1 MMNKVYSVV
10 AYDVIADGNT
20 LCTAA
25 VQKLIDNVSTLGG
38 GTIVFPQGR
47 YVLSTVFLKDN
58 VHIRLDDG
66 AMLLG
71 SLRFEDY
78 HRDEKVNY
86 PLYQDAS
93 HSFFHCSMFVGE
105 RCANIAIIGNGTIDM
120 RSIWDEKNVRN
131 MAHRGA
137 KCIAL
142 KECKNVRI
150 EGVSVCNATD
160 LAIYFAGCEN
170 VVVRG
175 VKVRAYIDGISPDGS
190 KNVTIENCDVESG
203 DDGIVF
209 KASYTLN
216 RLSACENITVNN
228 CDISSRCNAIKFGT
242 ETNGDFKDITI
253 ENVRI
258 KNTRLSGIAV
268 ESVDGSHID
277 GLMFRNINMQN
288 VATPIFVHLGKRL
301 RGPQGTQIGS
311 ISNVS
316 FENIT
321 AKGPYVPYVAIEWNY
336 PSFLAGDTY
345 QEPWNIGVAEGL
357 KNDEVFTEKS
367 AWQITSNV
375 CGLQG
380 HRLKNIRFK
389 DVCLELN
396 GGAKECNPIVPEEPL
411 SYPEAFVYGRVLP
424 ANGMYFRHIDG
435 LTIENTTI
443 LVLRDDVRETFV
455 FDDVINLNK

>member
-1 MMNKVYSVV
+1 MMNKVYSVIDYGV
-10 AYDVIADGNT
+10 LADGST
-20 LCTAA
+20 LCSVA
-25 VQKLIDNVSTLGG
+25 VQKLIDEVSAAGG
-38 GTIVFPQGR
+38 GVIAFPAGR
-47 YVLSTVFLKDN
+47 YVLSTVFLKN
-58 VHIRLDDG
+58 GVHISLDG
-66 AMLLG
+66 ATLLG
-71 SLRFEDY
+71 SLCFDDY
-78 HRDEKVNY
+78 QRDEKVDY

-105 RCANIAIIGNGTIDM
+105 GCANVSVTGDGTIDM
-120 RSIWDEKNVRN
+120 RSVWDEKNVRN

-142 KECKNVRI
+142 KECTNVRI
-150 EGVSVCNATD
+150 EGISVQNATD

-170 VVVRG
+170 IVVRG

-190 KNVTIENCDVESG
+190 KNVTIENCEVESG

-258 KNTRLSGIAV
+258 QNTRLSGIAV
-268 ESVDGSHID
+268 ESVDGSRID
-277 GLMFRNINMQN
+277 GLRFRDIEMQN

-301 RGPQGTQIGS
+301 RGPKGTAIGS
-311 ISNVS
+311 ISNLS

-321 AKGPYVPYVAIEWNY
+321 AKGPYVPYTAIEWNY
-336 PSFLAGDTY
+336 PSFLAGDIY

-375 CGLQG
+375 CGLSG
-380 HRLKNIRFK
+380 YRLRNIRFK
-389 DVCLELN
+389 NVRLELN
-396 GGAKECNPIVPEEPL
+396 GGAEKYDSNVPEEPL
-411 SYPEAFVYGRVLP
+411 SYPEAFVYGRILP
-424 ANGMYFRHIDG
+424 ASGMYFRHIDG
-435 LTIENTTI
+435 LELENVTVST
-443 LVLRDDVRETFV
+443 VYQDTRETFV
-455 FDDVINLNK
+455 FDDVINLKK